1 MSCCC
6 DNCGVP
12 VSLLVGAAALA
23 VLVPVLLVVVAVRLA
38 LSASAPA
45 GVDDARVRRARRQAA
60 GWRAAG
66 FAAGVAVAVVTAGA
80 GSLGRGVML
89 APALF
94 GLALVAGVLGGE
106 LAVRPPSAGPRT
118 ATLDVRRVRDY
129 LPRGHS
135 VAVASAAAGLLALL
149 GVATAAGSP
158 DDLGRAGRSLAGAC
172 SAVLGWSTGPWP
184 GSYYALPLAA
194 TVGVGLLAAAAVL
207 WRVTSRP
214 RVGGSAELWES
225 DEALRGRSAEAV
237 TAACGV
243 LVAAPALGVV
253 AVTASALQRSPC
265 PPGWWA
271 VATAVLGLFSVLLL
285 GLLGWCTAVLLAP
298 AGRRSRRGTPR
309 GTGSGGAGEAAPVR
323 SGTDVPPAGPFPG
336 TGP

>member
-1 MSCCC
+1 
-6 DNCGVP
+6 
-12 VSLLVGAAALA
+12 VSVLVGGAALA
-23 VLVPVLLVVVAVRLA
+23 LVVPVLLVVVAVRVVV
-38 LSASAPA
+38 SASDPA
-45 GVDDARVRRARRQAA
+45 RADDARVRRARR
-60 GWRAAG
+60 RAATWRGAG
-66 FAAGVAVAVVTAGA
+66 FVAGVALAVSTAGA

-129 LPRGHS
+129 LPSGLS

-149 GVATAAGSP
+149 TATTAAGSP
-158 DDLGRAGRSLAGAC
+158 DDLGRAGRSLAGTC

-194 TVGVGLLAAAAVL
+194 TVGFGLLAAAAVL
-207 WRVTSRP
+207 RRVTSRP
-214 RVGGSAELWES
+214 RIGGSAELWES
-225 DEALRGRSAEAV
+225 DEALRARSAEAV

-253 AVTASALQRSPC
+253 AVTAAALQRSPC

-271 VATAVLGLFSVLLL
+271 AATAVLLLSAVLLL
-285 GLLGWCTAVLLAP
+285 GLLGWCAAVLVAP
-298 AGRRSRRGTPR
+298 AGRRRRRDTPR
-309 GTGSGGAGEAAPVR
+309 GTGTGEAGEAAPVR
-323 SGTDVPPAGPFPG
+323 SGSDVPQAGPFPG